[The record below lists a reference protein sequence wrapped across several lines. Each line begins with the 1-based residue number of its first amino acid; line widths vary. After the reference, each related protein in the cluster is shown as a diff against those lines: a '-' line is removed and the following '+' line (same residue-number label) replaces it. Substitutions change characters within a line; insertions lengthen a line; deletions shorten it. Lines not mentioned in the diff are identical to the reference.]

1 MLYRLGF
8 ACLFGVWSFPL
19 SSELLIFASC
29 SVMENSLR
37 PHVLVAHQAPLTMG
51 FPREEYWCGLPFPS
65 PGDFPNPGIEW
76 HLLHWH
82 VDSLPLSHKC
92 NS

>member
-1 MLYRLGF
+1 MLYRVGF